1 MHKNIK
7 INFIIIKI
15 EIRNWWMVSEVEYK
29 ILLHVETQFILSLSL
44 LSICLHIQYILFLF
58 LKLLQVFVLCVQGIL
73 KLISI

>member
-58 LKLLQVFVLCVQGIL
+58 LKLLQVFVLCIQGIL